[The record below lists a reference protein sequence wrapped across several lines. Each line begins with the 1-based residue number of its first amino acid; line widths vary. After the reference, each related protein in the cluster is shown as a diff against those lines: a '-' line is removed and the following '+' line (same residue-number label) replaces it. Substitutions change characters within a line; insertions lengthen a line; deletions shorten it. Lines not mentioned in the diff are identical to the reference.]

1 MPDTTARRSPSAT
14 RTEQPPS
21 LALVPADPDTA
32 SGHGGLPDPLPL
44 VHALVR
50 GLLEVLSGVR
60 EAEQLSR
67 WFSED
72 AYRALVTRA
81 GLAARAR
88 SARNTPAQRPHYGIR
103 SVHLSSP
110 ADGVVEAAAVV
121 AARARTRAVALRLEA
136 TERRWRVTA
145 AALL

>member
-1 MPDTTARRSPSAT
+1 MPDTTARPAPSAAKASAA
-14 RTEQPPS
+14 PS
-21 LALVPADPDTA
+21 AAEAPAAPSPVLTHDE
-32 SGHGGLPDPLPL
+32 LPDPRPL

-60 EAEQLSR
+60 EAEQMAR

-81 GLAARAR
+81 GLATRAR
-88 SARNTPAQRPHYGIR
+88 SARNAPVRRPRYGIR
-103 SVHLSSP
+103 TVHLSSP

-121 AARARTRAVALRLEA
+121 GARSRTRAIALRLEGA
-136 TERRWRVTA
+136 DRRWRVTS